1 MWQKIKEREYNM
13 EISKE
18 NIDEL
23 VDVLKIGKFN
33 DSLLLIQKYSEIAKN
48 IIEEN
53 KTITVDE
60 LGQKYDEKLSLQ
72 DKIKEYE

>member
-33 DSLLLIQKYSEIAKN
+33 DSLLLIQKYSEIAKKL
-48 IIEEN
+48 IENN
-53 KTITVDE
+53 KDITVE
-60 LGQKYDEKLSLQ
+60 KLGQKYDEELNLKNKVQ
-72 DKIKEYE
+72 EHE

>member
-1 MWQKIKEREYNM
+1 MKVNNNM
-13 EISKE
+13 EISQE
-18 NIDEL
+18 DINGI
-23 VDVLKIGKFN
+23 VGVLKIEKFN